1 MPGLTGTISMA
12 RTSLQ
17 ANQRAIELAG
27 HNLANV
33 SNPAF
38 ARQRL
43 NLQTAHG
50 IPVEHG
56 MQGAGVEVTGIDQYR
71 DILLDR
77 QIANEGSILAYLEEK
92 QKILQ
97 YAQSMIGQ
105 DVDRTA
111 SSPEGK
117 AASKGVGGQ
126 MGLGDNLA
134 EFFNAFQALSSN
146 PSSQAYRQVV
156 VFKAENLSEKFNRI
170 DFRLS
175 ELGHD
180 LNNEVVSMVED
191 DNNVITFL
199 EQIGHLISTHK
210 MLSNA
215 NDYMDKFHHRL
226 EDLSKFIDVQ
236 FEFKPVAAPD
246 PATGK
251 AMEKLHLKIGG
262 VEVIEAG
269 DIISKLALVIKDG
282 SGNTVTRNN
291 NILERGDT
299 VYVETVKSAEQFQLS
314 AGRIKAVID
323 ARDQTVR
330 SFKASMNIVSEKI
343 KERINQEHVKG
354 ASLPMLKLASVFA
367 GTGNLA
373 VEGLSADL
381 SAGDQLLFANGG
393 VFTVAEDAAIGS
405 TELKGA
411 YAGDFPL
418 AKGERAALQNLEFFD
433 TSSEG
438 LNVNERISGNPALL
452 HASMGGDSG
461 NNEMALRLAQI
472 VDEKQEALN
481 GQTFSEAIN
490 REVVGFGQELNSVE
504 TQALDQG
511 TVLRMLEDHRTSI
524 AGVSIDEEMA
534 NLLVFQ
540 RAFQANAKLI
550 TLLDGLVEV
559 SIGIVNN

>member
-1 MPGLTGTISMA
+1 MA
-12 RTSLQ
+12 RVSLQ

-33 SNPAF
+33 SNPAYS
-38 ARQRL
+38 RQRL

-56 MQGAGVEVTGIDQYR
+56 MQGSGVEVTGIDQFR

-77 QIANEGSILAYLEEK
+77 QVANEGSILAYLEEK

-97 YAQSMIGQ
+97 FAQSMIGQ
-105 DVDRTA
+105 DLDRTA

-134 EFFNAFQALSSN
+134 EFFNALQALSAN

-156 VFKAENLSEKFNRI
+156 VFKAQNLSEKFNRI
-170 DFRLS
+170 DFRLG

-180 LNNEVVSMVED
+180 LNNEVVSMVDEV
-191 DNNVITFL
+191 NNALTFL
-199 EQIGHLISTHK
+199 EQIGHLISSHK
-210 MLSNA
+210 LLSNA
-215 NDYMDKFHHRL
+215 NDYTDKFHHRL

-236 FEFKPVAAPD
+236 FEFRPMAAVD
-246 PATGK
+246 PLSGK
-251 AMEKLHLKIGG
+251 AMEKLHLKVGG

-269 DIISKLALVIKDG
+269 DIVSKLTLVIKDAN
-282 SGNTVTRNN
+282 GNTVTRKENL
-291 NILERGDT
+291 LERGDT
-299 VYVETVKSAEQFQLS
+299 VYVTTVKSPGQFQLS
-314 AGRIKAVID
+314 AGKIKAVID
-323 ARDQTVR
+323 ARDQAV
-330 SFKASMNIVSEKI
+330 SGFKASMNTVSEKI
-343 KERINQEHVKG
+343 KERINLEHVKG
-354 ASLPMLKLASVFA
+354 ASLPVVELASIFI
-367 GTGNLA
+367 GTGSLTI
-373 VEGLSADL
+373 EGLSADL

-393 VFTVAEDAAIGS
+393 IFTVAEDAGIGS
-405 TELKGA
+405 TELNGT

-433 TSSEG
+433 TEAQG
-438 LNVNERISGNPALL
+438 LSVNERISGNPALL
-452 HASMGGDSG
+452 HASMGGDAG

-472 VDEKQEALN
+472 IDEKQEALK
-481 GQTFSEAIN
+481 GQTFGEAIN
-490 REVVGFGQELNSVE
+490 REVVGFGQELSSIE

-511 TVLRMLEDHRTSI
+511 TVVRMLEQHRTSI

-550 TLLDGLVEV
+550 VLLDGLVET
-559 SIGIVNN
+559 SIGIIK

>member
-1 MPGLTGTISMA
+1 MA

-33 SNPAF
+33 SNPAY

-56 MQGAGVEVTGIDQYR
+56 MQGSGVEVTGIDQFR

-77 QIANEGSILAYLEEK
+77 QIANEGSVLAYLEEK

-134 EFFNAFQALSSN
+134 EFFNALQALSSN

-156 VFKAENLSEKFNRI
+156 VFKAQNLSEKFNRI
-170 DFRLS
+170 DFRLG
-175 ELGHD
+175 ELRHD
-180 LNNEVVSMVED
+180 LSNEVVSMVD
-191 DNNVITFL
+191 DVNNSLTFL
-199 EQIGHLISTHK
+199 EQIGHLIRSHR
-210 MLSNA
+210 MLANA
-215 NDYMDKFHHRL
+215 NDYTDKFHHRV
-226 EDLSKFIDVQ
+226 EELSKFIDVQ
-236 FEFKPVAAPD
+236 FEFKPIAEVD

-251 AMEKLHLKIGG
+251 AMEKLSLKLGG

-269 DIISKLALVIKDG
+269 DMVSKLTLVIKDAD
-282 SGNTVTRNN
+282 GNTVTRKDNL
-291 NILERGDT
+291 LERGDT
-299 VYVETVKSAEQFQLS
+299 VFVETVKSPEKFQLS
-314 AGRIKAVID
+314 AGKIKAVID
-323 ARDQTVR
+323 ARDQGVTG
-330 SFKASMNIVSEKI
+330 FKASMNTVSEKI
-343 KERINQEHVKG
+343 KERINLEHSKG
-354 ASLPMLKLASVFA
+354 ASLPVVQLSSIFI

-373 VEGLSADL
+373 IEGLSADL
-381 SAGDQLLFANGG
+381 STGDQLVFANGG
-393 VFTVAEDAAIGS
+393 VFTVAEDAAVGS

-418 AKGERAALQNLEFFD
+418 AMGERAALQNLEFFD
-433 TSSEG
+433 TEAQG
-438 LNVNERISGNPALL
+438 LSVNERISGNPALL
-452 HASMGGDSG
+452 HASLGGDAG
-461 NNEMALRLAQI
+461 NNEMALRLARI
-472 VDEKQEALN
+472 VDEKQEALR
-481 GQTFSEAIN
+481 GQTFAEAIN
-490 REVVGFGQELNSVE
+490 REIVGFGQELNSVE
-504 TQALDQG
+504 AQALDQG
-511 TVLRMLEDHRTSI
+511 TVVRMLEDHRTSMS
-524 AGVSIDEEMA
+524 GVSIDEEMA

-550 TLLDGLVEV
+550 TLLDSLVEV
-559 SIGIVNN
+559 SIDIIR

>member
-1 MPGLTGTISMA
+1 MA
-12 RTSLQ
+12 RVSLQ

-33 SNPAF
+33 SNPAYS
-38 ARQRL
+38 RQRL

-56 MQGAGVEVTGIDQYR
+56 MQGSGVEVTGIDQFR

-97 YAQSMIGQ
+97 FAQSMIGQ
-105 DVDRTA
+105 DLDRTA

-134 EFFNAFQALSSN
+134 EFFNALQALSAN

-156 VFKAENLSEKFNRI
+156 VFKAQNLSEKFNRI
-170 DFRLS
+170 DFRLG

-180 LNNEVVSMVED
+180 LNNEVVSMVDEV
-191 DNNVITFL
+191 NNALTFL
-199 EQIGHLISTHK
+199 EQIGHLISSHK
-210 MLSNA
+210 LLSNA
-215 NDYMDKFHHRL
+215 NDYTDKFHHRL

-236 FEFKPVAAPD
+236 FEFRPMAAVD
-246 PATGK
+246 PLSGK

-269 DIISKLALVIKDG
+269 DIVSKLKVVIKDAN
-282 SGNTVTRNN
+282 GNTVTRKDNL
-291 NILERGDT
+291 LERGDT
-299 VYVETVKSAEQFQLS
+299 VYVETVKSPGQFQLS
-314 AGRIKAVID
+314 SGKIKAVID
-323 ARDQTVR
+323 ARDQTV
-330 SFKASMNIVSEKI
+330 SGFKASMNTVSEKI
-343 KERINQEHVKG
+343 KERINLEHVKG
-354 ASLPMLKLASVFA
+354 ASLPVVELASIFI
-367 GTGNLA
+367 GTGSLTI
-373 VEGLSADL
+373 EGLSADL

-393 VFTVAEDAAIGS
+393 IFTVAEDAGIGS
-405 TELKGA
+405 TELNGT

-433 TSSEG
+433 TEAQG
-438 LNVNERISGNPALL
+438 LSVNERISGNPALL
-452 HASMGGDSG
+452 HASMGGDAG

-472 VDEKQEALN
+472 IDEKQEALK
-481 GQTFSEAIN
+481 GQTFGEAIN
-490 REVVGFGQELNSVE
+490 REVVGFGQELNSIE
-504 TQALDQG
+504 TQTLDQG
-511 TVLRMLEDHRTSI
+511 TVVRMLEQHRTSI

-550 TLLDGLVEV
+550 VLLDGLVEV
-559 SIGIVNN
+559 SIGIINK

>member
-1 MPGLTGTISMA
+1 MA

-33 SNPAF
+33 SNPAY

-56 MQGAGVEVTGIDQYR
+56 IQGAGVEVTGIDQFR

-77 QIANEGSILAYLEEK
+77 QITNEGSVLAYLEEK

-105 DVDRTA
+105 DLDRTA

-117 AASKGVGGQ
+117 AASKGVSGQ

-134 EFFNAFQALSSN
+134 DFFNALQALSSN

-156 VFKAENLSEKFNRI
+156 IFKAQNLSEKFNRI
-170 DFRLS
+170 DFRLG
-175 ELGHD
+175 ELRHD
-180 LNNEVVSMVED
+180 LNNEAVSMVD
-191 DNNVITFL
+191 DVNNAITFL
-199 EQIGHLISTHK
+199 EQIGHLISSHK

-215 NDYMDKFHHRL
+215 NDYTDKFHQRV
-226 EDLSKFIDVQ
+226 EELSKFIDVQ
-236 FEFKPVAAPD
+236 FEFKPVAGVD

-251 AMEKLHLKIGG
+251 AMEKLSLKLGG

-269 DIISKLALVIKDG
+269 DMVSKLTLVIKDAD
-282 SGNTVTRNN
+282 GNTVTRKDNL
-291 NILERGDT
+291 LERGDT
-299 VYVETVKSAEQFQLS
+299 VFVETVKSPEKFQLS
-314 AGRIKAVID
+314 TGKIKAVID
-323 ARDQTVR
+323 ARDQGVTG
-330 SFKASMNIVSEKI
+330 FKASMNTISEKI
-343 KERINQEHVKG
+343 KERINLEHVQG
-354 ASLPMLKLASVFA
+354 ASLPVLELSSIFI
-367 GTGNLA
+367 GTGSLA
-373 VEGLSADL
+373 IKELSADL
-381 SAGDQLLFANGG
+381 SAGDQLLFSNGG

-418 AKGERAALQNLEFFD
+418 SMGERAVLQNLEFFD
-433 TSSEG
+433 TEAQG
-438 LNVNERISGNPALL
+438 LSINERISGNPALL
-452 HASMGGDSG
+452 HASSGGDAG

-472 VDEKQEALN
+472 IDEKQEALN
-481 GQTFSEAIN
+481 GQTFAEAIN
-490 REVVGFGQELNSVE
+490 REIVGFGQELNSIE
-504 TQALDQG
+504 TQALDQE
-511 TVLRMLEDHRTSI
+511 TVVRMLKDHRTSMS
-524 AGVSIDEEMA
+524 GVSIDEEMA

-559 SIGIVNN
+559 SINIVK

>member
-1 MPGLTGTISMA
+1 MA
-12 RTSLQ
+12 RVSLQ

-33 SNPAF
+33 SNPAY

-56 MQGAGVEVTGIDQYR
+56 MQGSGVEVTGIDQFR

-105 DVDRTA
+105 DLDRTA

-117 AASKGVGGQ
+117 AASKGVSGQ

-134 EFFNAFQALSSN
+134 DFYNSLQALSSN
-146 PSSQAYRQVV
+146 PSSQAHRQVV
-156 VFKAENLSEKFNRI
+156 VFKAQNLSEKFNRI
-170 DFRLS
+170 DFRLG
-175 ELGHD
+175 ELRHD
-180 LNNEVVSMVED
+180 LSNEVVSMVD
-191 DNNVITFL
+191 DVNNALTFL
-199 EQIGHLISTHK
+199 EQIGHLISSHR

-215 NDYMDKFHHRL
+215 NDYTDKFHHRV
-226 EDLSKFIDVQ
+226 EELSKFIDVQ
-236 FEFKPVAAPD
+236 FEFKPIAEVD

-251 AMEKLHLKIGG
+251 AMEKLSLKLGG
-262 VEVIEAG
+262 VEVIEMG
-269 DIISKLALVIKDG
+269 DMVSKLTLVIKDAD
-282 SGNTVTRNN
+282 GNTVTRKDNL
-291 NILERGDT
+291 LEKGDT
-299 VYVETVKSAEQFQLS
+299 VFVEPVKSPEKFQLG
-314 AGRIKAVID
+314 AGKIKAVID
-323 ARDQTVR
+323 ARDQGVTG
-330 SFKASMNIVSEKI
+330 FKASMNTVSEKI
-343 KERINQEHVKG
+343 KERINLEHIQG
-354 ASLPMLKLASVFA
+354 ASLPVLELASIFI
-367 GTGNLA
+367 GTGSLA
-373 VEGLSADL
+373 IKELSADL

-418 AKGERAALQNLEFFD
+418 SMGERAALQNLEFFD
-433 TSSEG
+433 TEAQG
-438 LNVNERISGNPALL
+438 LSVNERISGNPALL
-452 HASMGGDSG
+452 HAGSGGDAG

-472 VDEKQEALN
+472 IDEKQEALK
-481 GQTFSEAIN
+481 GQTFAEAIN
-490 REVVGFGQELNSVE
+490 REIVGFGQELNSIE

-511 TVLRMLEDHRTSI
+511 TVVRMLEEHRTSMS
-524 AGVSIDEEMA
+524 GVSIDEEMA

-550 TLLDGLVEV
+550 TLLDSLVEV
-559 SIGIVNN
+559 SIDIVR

>member
-1 MPGLTGTISMA
+1 MPGLTGTIAMA

-33 SNPAF
+33 SNPAY

-56 MQGAGVEVTGIDQYR
+56 MQGAGVEVTGIDQFR

-77 QIANEGSILAYLEEK
+77 QIANEGSVLAYLEEK

-105 DVDRTA
+105 DLDRTA

-117 AASKGVGGQ
+117 AASKGVSGQ

-134 EFFNAFQALSSN
+134 DFFNALQALSSN

-156 VFKAENLSEKFNRI
+156 VFKAQNLSEKFNRI
-170 DFRLS
+170 DFRLG
-175 ELGHD
+175 ELRHD
-180 LNNEVVSMVED
+180 LSNEVVSMVD
-191 DNNVITFL
+191 DVNNSITFL
-199 EQIGHLISTHK
+199 EQIGHLISSHK
-210 MLSNA
+210 LLSNA
-215 NDYMDKFHHRL
+215 NDYTDKFHQRV
-226 EDLSKFIDVQ
+226 EELSKFIDVQ
-236 FEFKPVAAPD
+236 FEFKPIAEVD

-251 AMEKLHLKIGG
+251 AMEKLSLKLGG

-269 DIISKLALVIKDG
+269 DMVSKLTLVIKDAD
-282 SGNTVTRNN
+282 GNTVTRKDNL
-291 NILERGDT
+291 LERGDT
-299 VYVETVKSAEQFQLS
+299 VFVETVKSPEKFQLG
-314 AGRIKAVID
+314 AGKIKAVID
-323 ARDQTVR
+323 ARDQGVTG
-330 SFKASMNIVSEKI
+330 FKASMNTVSEKI
-343 KERINQEHVKG
+343 KERINLEHVQG
-354 ASLPMLKLASVFA
+354 ASLPVLELSSIFI
-367 GTGNLA
+367 GTGSLA
-373 VEGLSADL
+373 IKELSADL
-381 SAGDQLLFANGG
+381 SAGDQLLFSNGG

-418 AKGERAALQNLEFFD
+418 SMGERAVLQNLEFFD
-433 TSSEG
+433 TEAQG
-438 LNVNERISGNPALL
+438 LSVNERISGNPALL
-452 HASMGGDSG
+452 HASSGGDAG
-461 NNEMALRLAQI
+461 NNEVALRLAQI
-472 VDEKQEALN
+472 IDEKQEALN
-481 GQTFSEAIN
+481 GQTFAEAIN
-490 REVVGFGQELNSVE
+490 REIVGFGQELNSIE

-511 TVLRMLEDHRTSI
+511 TVVRMLKDHRTSMS
-524 AGVSIDEEMA
+524 GVSIDEEMA

-550 TLLDGLVEV
+550 TLLDGLVGV
-559 SIGIVNN
+559 SINIVK

>member
-1 MPGLTGTISMA
+1 MA
-12 RTSLQ
+12 RTSLM

-38 ARQRL
+38 SRQRL
-43 NLQTAHG
+43 SLQTAQG
-50 IPVEHG
+50 VPSDQG
-56 MQGAGVEVTGIDQYR
+56 TQGAGVKVSGIDQFR

-97 YAQSMIGQ
+97 FAQSMIGQ
-105 DVDRTA
+105 DLDRTA

-134 EFFNAFQALSSN
+134 EFFNALQALSAN

-156 VFKAENLSEKFNRI
+156 VFKAQNLSEKFNRI
-170 DFRLS
+170 DFRLG

-180 LNNEVVSMVED
+180 LNNEVVSMVDEV
-191 DNNVITFL
+191 NNALTFL
-199 EQIGHLISTHK
+199 EQIGHLISSHK
-210 MLSNA
+210 LLSNA
-215 NDYMDKFHHRL
+215 NDYTDKFHHRL

-236 FEFKPVAAPD
+236 FEFRPMAAVD
-246 PATGK
+246 PLSGK

-269 DIISKLALVIKDG
+269 DIVSKLTLVIKDAN
-282 SGNTVTRNN
+282 GNTVTRKENL
-291 NILERGDT
+291 LERGDT
-299 VYVETVKSAEQFQLS
+299 VYVTTVKSPGQFQLS
-314 AGRIKAVID
+314 AGKIKAVID
-323 ARDQTVR
+323 ARDQAV
-330 SFKASMNIVSEKI
+330 SGFKASMNTVSEKI
-343 KERINQEHVKG
+343 KERINLEHVKG
-354 ASLPMLKLASVFA
+354 ASLPVVELASIFI
-367 GTGNLA
+367 GTGSLTI
-373 VEGLSADL
+373 EGLSADL

-393 VFTVAEDAAIGS
+393 IFTVAEDAGIGS
-405 TELKGA
+405 TELNGT

-433 TSSEG
+433 TEAQG
-438 LNVNERISGNPALL
+438 LSVNERISGNPALL
-452 HASMGGDSG
+452 HASMGGDAG

-472 VDEKQEALN
+472 IDEKQDALK
-481 GQTFSEAIN
+481 GQTFGEAIN
-490 REVVGFGQELNSVE
+490 REVVGFGQELNSIV
-504 TQALDQG
+504 TQTLDQG
-511 TVLRMLEDHRTSI
+511 TVVQMLEEHRTSI
-524 AGVSIDEEMA
+524 SGVSIDEEMA

-550 TLLDGLVEV
+550 KLLDSLVEV
-559 SIGIVNN
+559 SLGIIK

>member
-1 MPGLTGTISMA
+1 MA
-12 RTSLQ
+12 RTSLM

-38 ARQRL
+38 SRQRL
-43 NLQTAHG
+43 SLQTAQGVPSDHG
-50 IPVEHG
+50 T
-56 MQGAGVEVTGIDQYR
+56 QGAGVKVSGIDQFR

-97 YAQSMIGQ
+97 FAQSMIGQ
-105 DVDRTA
+105 DLDRTA

-134 EFFNAFQALSSN
+134 EFFNALQALSAN

-156 VFKAENLSEKFNRI
+156 VFKAQNLSEKFNRI
-170 DFRLS
+170 DFRLG

-180 LNNEVVSMVED
+180 LNNEVVSMVDEV
-191 DNNVITFL
+191 NNAITFL
-199 EQIGHLISTHK
+199 EQIGHLISSHK
-210 MLSNA
+210 LLSNA
-215 NDYMDKFHHRL
+215 NDYTDKFHHRL

-236 FEFKPVAAPD
+236 FEFRPMAAVD
-246 PATGK
+246 PLSGK
-251 AMEKLHLKIGG
+251 AMEKLHLKVGG

-269 DIISKLALVIKDG
+269 DIVSKLTLVIKDAN
-282 SGNTVTRNN
+282 GNTVTRKDNL
-291 NILERGDT
+291 LERGDT
-299 VYVETVKSAEQFQLS
+299 VYVTTVKSPGQFQLS
-314 AGRIKAVID
+314 AGKIKAVID
-323 ARDQTVR
+323 ARDQAV
-330 SFKASMNIVSEKI
+330 SGFKASMNTVSEKI
-343 KERINQEHVKG
+343 KERINLEHVKG
-354 ASLPMLKLASVFA
+354 ASLPVVELASIFI
-367 GTGNLA
+367 GTGSLTI
-373 VEGLSADL
+373 EGLSADL

-393 VFTVAEDAAIGS
+393 IFTVAEDAGIGS
-405 TELKGA
+405 TELNGT

-433 TSSEG
+433 TEAQG
-438 LNVNERISGNPALL
+438 LSVNERISGNPDLL
-452 HASMGGDSG
+452 HASMGGDAG

-472 VDEKQEALN
+472 IDEKQEALK
-481 GQTFSEAIN
+481 GQTFGEAIN
-490 REVVGFGQELNSVE
+490 REVVGFGQELNSIE
-504 TQALDQG
+504 TQTLDQG
-511 TVLRMLEDHRTSI
+511 TVVRMLEQHRTSI

-550 TLLDGLVEV
+550 VLLDGLVET
-559 SIGIVNN
+559 SIGIIK

>member
-1 MPGLTGTISMA
+1 MA

-33 SNPAF
+33 SNPAY

-56 MQGAGVEVTGIDQYR
+56 IQGAGVEVTGIDQFR

-77 QIANEGSILAYLEEK
+77 QIANEGSVLAYLEEK

-105 DVDRTA
+105 DLDRTA

-117 AASKGVGGQ
+117 AASKGVSGQ

-134 EFFNAFQALSSN
+134 DFFNALQALSSN

-156 VFKAENLSEKFNRI
+156 IFKAQNLSEKFNRI
-170 DFRLS
+170 DFRLG
-175 ELGHD
+175 ELRHD
-180 LNNEVVSMVED
+180 LNNEAVSMVD
-191 DNNVITFL
+191 DVNNAITFL
-199 EQIGHLISTHK
+199 EQIGHLISSHK

-215 NDYMDKFHHRL
+215 NDYTDKFHQRV
-226 EDLSKFIDVQ
+226 EELSKFIDVQ
-236 FEFKPVAAPD
+236 FEFKPIAEAD

-251 AMEKLHLKIGG
+251 AMEKLSLKLGG

-269 DIISKLALVIKDG
+269 DMVSKLTLVIKDAD
-282 SGNTVTRNN
+282 GNTVTRKDNL
-291 NILERGDT
+291 LERGDT
-299 VYVETVKSAEQFQLS
+299 VFVETVKSPEKFQLS
-314 AGRIKAVID
+314 TGKIKAVID
-323 ARDQTVR
+323 ARDQGVTG
-330 SFKASMNIVSEKI
+330 FKASMNTISEKI
-343 KERINQEHVKG
+343 KERINLEHVQG
-354 ASLPMLKLASVFA
+354 ASLPVLELSSIFI
-367 GTGNLA
+367 GTGSLA
-373 VEGLSADL
+373 IKELSADL
-381 SAGDQLLFANGG
+381 SAGDQLLFSNGG

-418 AKGERAALQNLEFFD
+418 SMGERAVLQNLEFFD
-433 TSSEG
+433 TEAQG
-438 LNVNERISGNPALL
+438 LSVNERISGNPALL
-452 HASMGGDSG
+452 HASSGGDAG

-472 VDEKQEALN
+472 IDEKQEALN
-481 GQTFSEAIN
+481 GQTFAEAIN
-490 REVVGFGQELNSVE
+490 REIVGFGQELNSIE
-504 TQALDQG
+504 TQALDQE
-511 TVLRMLEDHRTSI
+511 TVVRMLKDHRTSMS
-524 AGVSIDEEMA
+524 GVSIDEEMA

-559 SIGIVNN
+559 SINIVK